1 MRLAEMTKEV
11 SNQLSEVSER
21 YQVPQRLRRASDA
34 ACEAA
39 YTASDAAR
47 RSARQA
53 YRVALDHPRASAAA
67 GVILAAAVVGGL
79 LWYIFGNEDKT
90 QRNKTRP
97 RVRARTERRKQ
108 GRSAKA
114 SASA

>member
-1 MRLAEMTKEV
+1 MRLAEVTKEV
-11 SNQLSEVSER
+11 SNQLSDVSER

-47 RSARQA
+47 RGARQA
-53 YRVALDHPRASAAA
+53 YRIALDNPRTSAAA
-67 GVILAAAVVGGL
+67 GVILATALVGGL
-79 LWYIFGNEDKT
+79 LWYIFGNEEKA
-90 QRNKTRP
+90 QRKPRP

-114 SASA
+114 SAST

>member
-1 MRLAEMTKEV
+1 MRLAEVTKEV
-11 SNQLSEVSER
+11 SNQLSDVSER

-47 RSARQA
+47 RGARQA
-53 YRVALDHPRASAAA
+53 YRVALDNPRASTAA
-67 GVILAAAVVGGL
+67 GVILAAALVGGV
-79 LWYIFGNEDKT
+79 LWYIFGNEKKEP
-90 QRNKTRP
+90 QRTRA

-108 GRSAKA
+108 GRSARA